1 MKYSL
6 SHSTKK
12 ILGSITLTASKSESN
27 RALLIQALSN
37 EKFTINNL
45 ASANDTF
52 VMQQV
57 LQNAQNNITERVY
70 NIEDA
75 GTAMRFLTAFFSTK
89 LGTHILLCSDRMKER
104 PIGVLVDALRDL
116 GAEIEYMEKEGFPPL
131 KIQGKKLLGTAV
143 EIDGNVSSQFVSAL
157 LLIAPELPNG
167 LVIRFKGEVTSRP
180 YINMTLKMME
190 EFRVY
195 GQWHDE
201 YISVSQQQYHKKSE
215 PHYLYEVEG
224 DWSSASYWYA
234 CVALANEADIVI
246 KGLKHPSLQ
255 GDAIV
260 ANLFAFFG
268 VKTEY
273 IEGGI
278 RLIKTKSRIEEFIF
292 DFSDCPDLVQTIAV
306 VVSALGIKSR
316 FNGVHTLKI
325 KETNR
330 ITALQNELKKI
341 NTSLNIINNNAFEII
356 PSVENST
363 HTISNIEFLTYND
376 HRMAMAFAP
385 LAIVYDN
392 IKIESPEVVKKSY
405 PDFWNDFKYVG
416 FTVKED

>member
-1 MKYSL
+1 MNYSL

-12 ILGSITLTASKSESN
+12 LQGSITLTASKSESN
-27 RALLIQALSN
+27 RALLINALSN

-45 ASANDTF
+45 ATANDTV
-52 VMQQV
+52 VMQLV
-57 LQNAQNNITERVY
+57 LNNAQKAITERVF

-75 GTAMRFLTAFFSTK
+75 GTAMRFLTAFFATK
-89 LGTHILLCSDRMKER
+89 LGTHMLLCSDRMKER
-104 PIGVLVDALRDL
+104 PIGVLVNALRDL
-116 GAEIEYMEKEGFPPL
+116 GADIEYIEKRGFPPL
-131 KIQGKKLLGTAV
+131 KITGKKLLGTAV

-215 PHYLYEVEG
+215 PYYLYEVEG

-234 CVALANEADIVI
+234 CAALATEADFIV

-260 ANLFAFFG
+260 ADLFVFFG

-278 RLIKTKSRIEEFIF
+278 RLTKVKSRIEEFIF
-292 DFSDCPDLVQTIAV
+292 DFSDCPDLVQTVAV
-306 VVSALGIKSR
+306 VVSALGIKSI

-325 KETNR
+325 KETDR
-330 ITALQNELKKI
+330 VVALQNELKKL
-341 NTSLNIINNNAFEII
+341 NTSLNSISANSFEII
-356 PSVENST
+356 PNLENPKHSF
-363 HTISNIEFLTYND
+363 SNIEFQTYND

-385 LAIVYDN
+385 LAIIYDN
-392 IKIESPEVVKKSY
+392 IKIASPEVVKKSY
-405 PDFWNDFKYVG
+405 PYFWDDFKNAG
-416 FTVKED
+416 FSIKEV